1 MRLVETIQAP
11 WVGKSEEDYNRM
23 LFGDLDDWWDSD
35 ASYNDRP
42 LGWDEPDGEGEAE
55 EQKGDMPNA

>member
-11 WVGKSEEDYNRM
+11 WVGKSEEDYEST
-23 LFGDLDDWWDSD
+23 LFGDPDDWWDSD

-42 LGWDEPDGEGEAE
+42 LGWDEPDHEGEVE
-55 EQKGDMPNA
+55 RQ